1 MTENYDEPLSERE
14 RVDQFIEDL
23 DSMIDRYLQ
32 EYDILLTSVV
42 GILTQKVHYLLS
54 DSYHEDVENE
64 DDQEQDEIS

>member
-14 RVDQFIEDL
+14 RVDQFIGDL
-23 DSMIDRYLQ
+23 DSMIERYLQ

-64 DDQEQDEIS
+64 DDQEQDEVS